1 MDNKTQINPN
11 INNATVVNPQIGQAT
26 AINPSLTSDSAG
38 IANGTIL
45 GDKYKIIEPSDIR
58 RVDRLQDAYRFG
70 LDRLLTPV

>member
-45 GDKYKIIEPSDIR
+45 GDKYKIIEPLNATTGEADLYLCEEI
-58 RVDRLQDAYRFG
+58 Q
-70 LDRLLTPV
+70 